1 MLDVILFEEQAG
13 CPDAAFSLIETRPG
27 LLLIGID
34 PSKDQVRLWSGQQLR
49 QLSMQDLAEIIEQG
63 VNSSMLKEAY

>member
-1 MLDVILFEEQAG
+1 MPDVILFDAQASR
-13 CPDAAFSLIETRPG
+13 PDAAFSLLATRPG

-49 QLSMQDLAEIIEQG
+49 QLSTQDLVEII
-63 VNSSMLKEAY
+63 VTLPISSRE